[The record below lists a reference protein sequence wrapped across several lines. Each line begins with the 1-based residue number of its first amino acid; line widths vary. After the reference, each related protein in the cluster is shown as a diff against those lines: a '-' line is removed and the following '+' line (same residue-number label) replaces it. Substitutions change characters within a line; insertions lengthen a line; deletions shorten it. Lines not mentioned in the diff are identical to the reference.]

1 MGACTQKLSGGISL
15 PYFSDEEVD
24 CRISQPSGFCRCFFG
39 IPMCLQV
46 ASVLFVRMS
55 AITSKN
61 LMEPPRPPYLAWFGT

>member
-39 IPMCLQV
+39 IPMCLQLT
-46 ASVLFVRMS
+46 SVLFMRGHDRNNVHETCLVIFS
-55 AITSKN
+55 
-61 LMEPPRPPYLAWFGT
+61 PP